1 MSTKKEV
8 LGKENRKEK
17 GHRRYSLLLF
27 ALLFIGFASYGTYAY
42 FTSSTSTQH
51 GHLTLNGMSQDYN
64 IGGNTDGK
72 TDTKTGDGTTNIDT
86 DNKNE
91 YNPDPDGNGQGDGNG
106 KFEEVVN
113 KAGTSQDE
121 AHNSTQ
127 FGEFDWVYVGNT
139 ATDLEVDGLLTG
151 SFGLTKFNKY
161 ITTTDHQVFG
171 NVVGGDVFRKT
182 VRLKVEGTATVPVT
196 STLSW
201 FADGTDKTVNNL
213 TGAVFVKRGE
223 TNKINTFDNTG
234 FDKAINVNSPADYTN
249 ENISV
254 KPGQYLDIEIVVQV
268 NNSAKP
274 DTSKDKTNINL
285 ATIAHQLKVTL
296 NQDVTQGANNNLFGT
311 KTASTT
317 SSAAQAN

>member
-1 MSTKKEV
+1 MSTNEKM
-8 LGKENRKEK
+8 LGKESNNKK
-17 GHRRYSLLLF
+17 AHRRYSLLLL
-27 ALLFIGFASYGTYAY
+27 ALLFIGFATYGTYAY
-42 FTSSTSTQH
+42 FSNSTSTTK
-51 GHLTLNGMSQDYN
+51 GHLTLNGMNGDYQV
-64 IGGNTDGK
+64 GGGSGSNA
-72 TDTKTGDGTTNIDT
+72 DTKTGDGVTNTDDT
-86 DNKNE
+86 SNNTEYTPDNS
-91 YNPDPDGNGQGDGNG
+91 GNGG
-106 KFEEVVN
+106 
-113 KAGTSQDE
+113 GTFTPVKDNTDTKGQDE
-121 AHNSTQ
+121 SKNSTQ

-161 ITTTDHQVFG
+161 ITTEDHQVFG

-182 VRLKVEGTATVPVT
+182 VRLKVEGKATVPVT

-201 FADGTDKTVNNL
+201 VADGTDKTVNNL

-223 TNKINTFDNTG
+223 TNKINTFDNKG
-234 FDKAINVNSPADYTN
+234 FAKAINVNSPADYTN

-274 DTSKDKTNINL
+274 DTSEDKTNINL

-296 NQDVTQGANNNLFGT
+296 TQDVKQGANNNLFGT

-317 SSAAQAN
+317 SSDAQAN